1 MLFNSSPSIGGCNVI
16 PWCYN
21 AWLRIIII
29 IQPAL
34 NEDGGEV
41 GSGRG
46 PGSKPFAQPRAFAI
60 GMENTKEL
68 SHKWRDMETCCISP
82 HPSNE
87 KTDTLVSDE
96 YLIRRGIFLQTLLL
110 IHFSG
115 THLHIPRAEC
125 VLHWKESPRRIRKLS
140 PYSIAMPCRR
150 IFQLIRVWLNVFTN
164 TFSRCGCT
172 YYYHPD
178 ERDWKSN
185 LQRHGTTISA
195 DTCRLCKYPGTLS
208 AKFV

>member
-1 MLFNSSPSIGGCNVI
+1 MITD
-16 PWCYN
+16 YYYY
-21 AWLRIIII
+21 
-29 IQPAL
+29 PARF
-34 NEDGGEV
+34 EWRRGEV

-46 PGSKPFAQPRAFAI
+46 PGSLTFAQPRAFAI

-172 YYYHPD
+172 YVLLSRRTWLKIQST
-178 ERDWKSN
+178 ETRDNNFGGYMS
-185 LQRHGTTISA
+185 T
-195 DTCRLCKYPGTLS
+195 
-208 AKFV
+208 V